1 MKIYVP
7 NATAPKGLDKVIVP
21 LGQDAWHGF
30 AEEAMWAKKVG
41 DELYELHNTPFFA
54 KGLAFL
60 DVVTVRQK
68 DGRLVVINTS
78 TPSRRS
84 TYRALVQ
91 QDAPQ
96 PQVGQALAKLAA
108 LGCTY
113 ESYEDVKW
121 TLYAFDIPAS
131 AVDAAYKTLDAAEK
145 QGLLDFEEGH
155 FGGREH

>member
-1 MKIYVP
+1 MKIFVP
-7 NATAPKGLDKVIVP
+7 KAAAPKGLDKVIVP

-30 AEEAMWAKKVG
+30 AEEAMWAKEVG
-41 DELYELHNTPFFA
+41 DGLYELQNTPFFA
-54 KGLAFL
+54 KGLAFS
-60 DVVTVRQK
+60 DVVTVRPQ
-68 DGRLVVINTS
+68 DGRLVVISTS

-84 TYRALVQ
+84 TYWALVQ

-96 PQVGQALAKLAA
+96 PQVGKALGELAA

-113 ESYEDVKW
+113 ESYEDSKW
-121 TLYAFDIPAS
+121 TLYAFDVPAS
-131 AVDAAYKTLDAAEK
+131 AVDAAYKALDAAEK